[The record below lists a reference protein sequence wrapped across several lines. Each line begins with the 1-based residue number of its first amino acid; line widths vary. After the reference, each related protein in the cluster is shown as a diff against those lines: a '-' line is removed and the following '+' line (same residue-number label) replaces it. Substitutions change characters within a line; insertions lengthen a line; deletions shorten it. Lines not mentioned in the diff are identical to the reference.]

1 MLSVRNLSV
10 SFARY
15 DRGLRQ
21 RDLVAISD
29 LDLSVAAGEVVAVVG
44 ASGAGK
50 SLLAHAVLGV
60 LPANATVGGEIAFK
74 GAPLTP
80 ARAEAL
86 RGREIA
92 LVPQSVAYL
101 NPLLRVGRQVRR
113 AAELAGRPRREAA
126 AAAAAQFG
134 AYRLAADVGR
144 RYPFEVSGGM
154 ARRVLMATAT
164 AGRADL
170 LIADEP
176 TNGLDGPVA
185 RESVRMLRAW
195 ADAGKA
201 VVLITHDI
209 ETALEVADRVAV
221 FRDGRTVETAP
232 AAAFAGAG
240 ERLAEPYS
248 RALWR
253 ALPQNDFAGAEAPRE
268 APRVAP
274 SAAPS
279 AAPADEGLRA
289 DAVSFAYGRGARV
302 LDGAALHVHPG
313 ETVGL
318 AGPSGGGK
326 TTLARLLAGYLT
338 PQAGRVTLGGQPLP
352 RAGYAPVQMVFQH
365 PRLAMN
371 PQWPLR
377 RVVDEGVVPP
387 AHLLEALQIRPE
399 WLDRFPHELSG
410 GELQRLAVARVLNSQ
425 TRFLVA
431 DEMTSMLDALTQAQI
446 WRAVRSEADRLGI
459 GLLVVSHDAA
469 LLGRLCSRVVRMS
482 DVATPSALAFA

>member
-10 SFARY
+10 AFTRY

-29 LDLSVAAGEVVAVVG
+29 LELSVSAGEVVAVVG

-50 SLLAHAVLGV
+50 SLLAHAILGV
-60 LPANATVGGEIAFK
+60 LPANARVGGDIAFK
-74 GAPLTP
+74 GAPLTT

-126 AAAAAQFG
+126 DVAEAQFEAYWLG
-134 AYRLAADVGR
+134 AEVAR

-185 RESVRMLRAW
+185 RESVQMLRAW

-201 VVLITHDI
+201 VILITHDI
-209 ETALEVADRVAV
+209 ETALSVADRVAV
-221 FRDGRTVETAP
+221 FRDGRTVEVAP
-232 AAAFAGAG
+232 ASAFEGAG
-240 ERLAEPYS
+240 ERLANPYS

-253 ALPQNDFAGAEAPRE
+253 ALPQNDFATDDTPALP
-268 APRVAP
+268 
-274 SAAPS
+274 
-279 AAPADEGLRA
+279 APASTDEGLRA
-289 DAVSFAYGRGARV
+289 DAVTFAYGRGPRV
-302 LDGAALHVHPG
+302 LDGASLTVRPG

-338 PQAGRVTLGGQPLP
+338 PQSGHVTLDGKPLP
-352 RAGYAPVQMVFQH
+352 TRCYAPVQMVFQH

-377 RVVDEGVVPP
+377 RVVSEGVAPP
-387 AHLLEALQIRPE
+387 ERLLEALQIRPE
-399 WLDRFPHELSG
+399 WLERFPHELSG
-410 GELQRLAVARVLNSQ
+410 GELQRLAVARVLNAQ
-425 TRFLVA
+425 TRVLIA

-446 WRAVRSEADRLGI
+446 WRAVRSEADRLGM
-459 GLLVVSHDAA
+459 GLLVVSHDGA
-469 LLGRLCSRVVRMS
+469 LLDRLCDRVVRMR
-482 DVATPSALAFA
+482 DVNAPFPALAPA